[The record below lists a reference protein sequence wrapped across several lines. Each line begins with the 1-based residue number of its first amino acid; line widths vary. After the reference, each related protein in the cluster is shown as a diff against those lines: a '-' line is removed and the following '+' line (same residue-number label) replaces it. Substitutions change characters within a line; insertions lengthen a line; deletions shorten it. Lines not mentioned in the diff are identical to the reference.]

1 MTSRRLSALLA
12 LALAGAAGCQGQP
25 SLLCDRSRVVWPF
38 FEIDTSDDI
47 DPAAEGIQLDLD
59 LNTSY
64 LPGTIAYL
72 TVEPEEGDPVAHPES
87 GEVED
92 SGRLRF
98 HAVTVP
104 LGRVILSLS
113 LVNECGDGSSRRQ
126 LFVWDGLGYPEC
138 TLTLSVQPDSDTALA
153 PLGVLR
159 AEHDADPEQPGVQLS
174 VHVVAG
180 RPDMQ
185 VLLFVLDLTTGEEVR
200 LDQDS
205 GDDLA
210 ADYDLT
216 LREGEHAMRA
226 VCHWTPADLSPS
238 SITRQLF
245 VDTRPPA
252 CTLAEPTQRVMP
264 ADDLDADQ
272 PGVQFLIRGR
282 SPADDVLGQPAS
294 FTVDGVSFAGS
305 DIDDNGQAEAIA
317 TLDFQAGQPQAMSFT
332 TSDLA
337 GNPCTAAETF

>member
-1 MTSRRLSALLA
+1 MLSGRLLA
-12 LALAGAAGCQGQP
+12 LLALAGAAGCQGQP

-38 FEIDTSDDI
+38 FEIDPADDSD
-47 DPAAEGIQLDLD
+47 PAEGIQIDLD
-59 LNTSY
+59 LRTSY
-64 LPGTIAYL
+64 LPGSIATL
-72 TVEPEEGDPVAHPES
+72 VVEPEEGDPVAHPET
-87 GEVED
+87 GVVED
-92 SGRLRF
+92 NGDLHF

-104 LGRVILSLS
+104 LGRIALSLS
-113 LVNECGDGSSRRQ
+113 LVNECGDGSSRRE
-126 LFVWDGLGYPEC
+126 LFVWDGDGYPEC
-138 TLTLSVQPDSDTALA
+138 TLTLSVDPDFDTALA
-153 PLGVLR
+153 PRGVLR
-159 AEHDADPEQPGVQLS
+159 AEHDADPDEPGVQLS

-216 LREGEHAMRA
+216 LRDGEQALRA

-238 SITRQLF
+238 SITRQLV

-252 CTLAEPTQRVMP
+252 CALVEPTGRVMP
-264 ADDLDADQ
+264 ADDLDAQ
-272 PGVQFLIRGR
+272 EPGVQFIIRGH
-282 SPADDVLGQPAS
+282 SAAEDVVGQPGS
-294 FTVDGVSFAGS
+294 FTVNGVDVDGGS
-305 DIDDNGQAEAIA
+305 VDDTGHAEAVA
-317 TLDFQAGQPQAMSFT
+317 TIDYQSGQPQDMSFT

-337 GNPCTAAETF
+337 GNPCTATETF